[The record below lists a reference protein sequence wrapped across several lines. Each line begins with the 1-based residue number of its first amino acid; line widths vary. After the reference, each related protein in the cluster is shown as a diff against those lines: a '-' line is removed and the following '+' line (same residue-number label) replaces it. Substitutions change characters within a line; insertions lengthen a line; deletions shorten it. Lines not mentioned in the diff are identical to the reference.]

1 MKKYLSLVKF
11 SHTVFAMPFALLSYT
26 LAVHAPGQAFSWR
39 TVLLVVLCMI
49 FARNTAMAFN
59 RWTDRAID
67 ADNPRTAVRDI
78 PAGRLSE
85 RAALRFTLIN
95 AVLFVA
101 SAFAINALCGLLAP
115 VALAVIMGYSYTKR
129 FTALCHL
136 VLGAGL
142 ALAPIGAWLAVTGGF
157 DPLPIL
163 LGVAVLFWVSGFDII
178 YALQDIEFDRSHG
191 LHSIPAALG
200 ATNALRLS
208 RFFHVASGLAMILL
222 FLSLLVRYPGTSWLT
237 GLGVTAFLGLLVYQ
251 HFQVKAD
258 DLSRVNLAFFTS
270 NGIGS
275 LALGSLIILDQ
286 LI

>member
-78 PAGRLSE
+78 PAGKLSE
-85 RAALRFTLIN
+85 RAALRFALIN

-157 DPLPIL
+157 DPEWQCSF
-163 LGVAVLFWVSGFDII
+163 GSVA
-178 YALQDIEFDRSHG
+178 
-191 LHSIPAALG
+191 SISFTHCRISNSTG
-200 ATNALRLS
+200 ATGFTPSRLRWARPMPS
-208 RFFHVASGLAMILL
+208 ACPGFCTPPADFPWSCSSYPCSSGTPAH
-222 FLSLLVRYPGTSWLT
+222 PG
-237 GLGVTAFLGLLVYQ
+237 
-251 HFQVKAD
+251 
-258 DLSRVNLAFFTS
+258 
-270 NGIGS
+270 
-275 LALGSLIILDQ
+275 
-286 LI
+286 